1 MTASKPALAMRVGP
15 AISHYLRA
23 TVAVLVCALVVGS
36 IVGQTLVS
44 RRQLAARQRSRL
56 TEMAEIAATLIR
68 EQPPPTP
75 SAGGDATVRAPSGG
89 MDDWAEVRG
98 HARALLGGGRLDGLA
113 VTDTAGDVLFYWP
126 VVEGGPNRL
135 IIPRAG
141 EIGRIEVAGED
152 GPPTALQSA
161 CASLGAPSAAWA
173 GGFACV
179 LSHDRVGQGRSALG
193 AGGSQSLPDG
203 TFLAGMAALG
213 TVGFALSLRCLHRRV
228 VAPLGRITTAIQ
240 RIPADESLEQEDEFG
255 AIARRLDELCEE
267 LQLAREDAQRMQNSI
282 DYTVLR
288 ETKEI
293 STQLRRAQRAAE
305 LDPLTGLANRR
316 FIDERLE
323 AVFSE
328 QSSRGVNL
336 AIVML
341 DVDNFK
347 PLNDLAGH
355 AAGDALLRF
364 VGALLRGSLREGDVG
379 VRYGGDEFVLVLV
392 DVCGAQ
398 ARSIAE
404 RLVRLFAQQATAAKL
419 PGHVTLSAG
428 VASLDEIGAASGAEL
443 LARADDALYRA
454 KRGGKNIALSA
465 VD

>member
-1 MTASKPALAMRVGP
+1 
-15 AISHYLRA
+15 
-23 TVAVLVCALVVGS
+23 
-36 IVGQTLVS
+36 
-44 RRQLAARQRSRL
+44 
-56 TEMAEIAATLIR
+56 
-68 EQPPPTP
+68 
-75 SAGGDATVRAPSGG
+75 
-89 MDDWAEVRG
+89 
-98 HARALLGGGRLDGLA
+98 
-113 VTDTAGDVLFYWP
+113 LFYWP

-152 GPPTALQSA
+152 GPPTALQTA

-179 LSHDRVGQGRSALG
+179 LSHDRVGQGRSASG
-193 AGGSQSLPDG
+193 AGGSHSLPDG

-213 TVGFALSLRCLHRRV
+213 AIGFALSLRCLHRRV